1 MTNEKLQI
9 NDPRLTAYALGELS
23 GPEADAVKE
32 AIGNDPELL
41 AFVEETKETA
51 AYLTGELA
59 QEAQPRLTPSERE
72 KIVPSDKKKLGWFS
86 LNAWTYSGV
95 GLAVAGIV
103 AVLVTPRVLDEA
115 QLRRK
120 MIDKAPVELTEK
132 EAAEKKDSSPAFAEK
147 SSNVAAGRAASNQP
161 AAAPEAQ
168 VYNPAEGPVADES
181 ADLESSDSFAP
192 MAGLKATGGAMAD
205 RIEFAPSE
213 GRKAKKAAGPSEWE
227 RYNNVLKA
235 VKPSGSGNV
244 QHYGGIA
251 AGGKGGG
258 ASAQTSRERV
268 QAMPPLAKCAPGSG
282 FGCMPQPEPY
292 IPPHEGSTG
301 ESYSTIIENP
311 WIKPTAEPLSTF
323 SIDVDTASYANVRR
337 MLNAGQLPPKD
348 AVRIE
353 ELVNYFPY
361 DYKPPTDGKPFA
373 VHVEMAETPWSEG
386 NQLVRIA
393 LRGKDVAVKDRP
405 KLNLCFLIDVSGSME
420 EPNKLPLVQE
430 SLKLLVDQLRDQD
443 RISLVVYAGSSG
455 LVLPPTSG
463 DSKRKIKD
471 AIDNLKAGGSTNG
484 GEGIQL
490 AYQTLQSGFV
500 KGGVNRVILASDGD
514 FNVGVTNEGDLVKL
528 IEEKAKTGAFLS
540 VLGFGMGNYKDSTMM
555 KLSDKGNGNYAYIDT
570 LAEAKKA
577 LVEQAAGTLIT
588 IAKDVK
594 IQVEF
599 NPAYV
604 SAYRLVGYEKRLLN
618 KEDFNDDTKDA
629 GEIGS
634 GHTVTAIYEVVPAGK
649 NPPGSVDP
657 LKYQKAEKKEDKEAA
672 VGVKNGEALT
682 VKLRYKDP
690 DGSTSKLIEVPLKHE
705 PKAFAKASGE
715 FQFAA
720 SVAAFGML
728 LRDSEHKGVAGFE
741 PIAATAAKHT
751 RVNDKE
757 SEHRKEFVELVRK
770 AARLKQPW
778 KSAE

>member
-1 MTNEKLQI
+1 MTNDKIQI

-23 GPEADAVKE
+23 GPEAKAVKD

-51 AYLTGELA
+51 AFLSGELEL
-59 QEAQPRLTPSERE
+59 EAQPRLSPAERE
-72 KIVPSDKKKLGWFS
+72 QIIPAEKKSWFA
-86 LNAWTYSGV
+86 LTRWTYSGLGISAV
-95 GLAVAGIV
+95 GLTAAGIV
-103 AVLVTPRVLDEA
+103 AVLVAPRVLE
-115 QLRRK
+115 QRR
-120 MIDKAPVELTEK
+120 
-132 EAAEKKDSSPAFAEK
+132 SSPDTQQMVREFEEPARKQPAFAEK
-147 SSNVAAGRAASNQP
+147 QESATLKESRVSPKQEAQITNRPAASASGGASLNQAFQAEEDSLSVEDTSSGSAFAERAA
-161 AAAPEAQ
+161 
-168 VYNPAEGPVADES
+168 
-181 ADLESSDSFAP
+181 
-192 MAGLKATGGAMAD
+192 M
-205 RIEFAPSE
+205 APSE
-213 GRKAKKAAGPSEWE
+213 FKAKKAM
-227 RYNNVLKA
+227 NVSSDQMQTFGTK
-235 VKPSGSGNV
+235 
-244 QHYGGIA
+244 GGIGA
-251 AGGKGGG
+251 AGAGG
-258 ASAQTSRERV
+258 AASLMARERV
-268 QAMPPLAKCAPGSG
+268 QMPMPTGKVAVCPPGGG
-282 FGCMPQPEPY
+282 FGCMPPSPLPEPY
-292 IPPHEGSTG
+292 IPPVEGSSG
-301 ESYSTIIENP
+301 ESYSQIIENP

-361 DYKPPTDGKPFA
+361 NYAPPTDGKPFA
-373 VHVEMAETPWSEG
+373 VHVEMAETPWTEG

-393 LRGKDVAVKDRP
+393 LRGKDIAPKERP
-405 KLNLCFLIDVSGSME
+405 KLNLCFLIDVSGSMD

-430 SLKLLVDQLRDQD
+430 SLKLLVDQMQDQD
-443 RISLVVYAGSSG
+443 RISLVVYAGASG

-463 DSKRKIKD
+463 DSRRKIKD

-484 GEGIQL
+484 GAGIQL
-490 AYQTLQSGFV
+490 AYDTLRTSFI
-500 KGGVNRVILASDGD
+500 KGGVNRVVLASDGD
-514 FNVGVTNEGDLVKL
+514 FNVGITNESDLVKL
-528 IEEKAKTGAFLS
+528 IEEKAKGGSFLS
-540 VLGFGMGNYKDSTMM
+540 VLGFGMGNYKDSNMM

-577 LVEQAAGTLIT
+577 LVEQMAGTLIT

-634 GHTVTAIYEVVPAGK
+634 GHTVTAFYEVVPAGK
-649 NPPGSVDP
+649 TPPGSVDA
-657 LKYQKAEKKEDKEAA
+657 LKYQKADQKTADAKTE
-672 VGVKNGEALT
+672 GVKNGEALT

-690 DGSTSKLIEVPLKHE
+690 DGSASKLIEVPVKNE
-705 PKAFAKASGE
+705 PKAFGKASGE

-720 SVAAFGML
+720 SVAGFGML
-728 LRDSEHKGVAGFE
+728 MRESSHKGVAAFE

-751 RVNDKE
+751 ELKGKE

-770 AARLKQPW
+770 AAKLKQPW
-778 KSAE
+778 KSE

>member
-1 MTNEKLQI
+1 MTNDKIQI

-23 GPEADAVKE
+23 GPEAKAVKD

-51 AYLTGELA
+51 AFLSGELEL
-59 QEAQPRLTPSERE
+59 EAQPRLSPEQRE
-72 KIVPSDKKKLGWFS
+72 KLLPETKKSWFA
-86 LNAWTYSGV
+86 LNRWTYSGL
-95 GLAVAGIV
+95 GLVAAGIV
-103 AVLVTPRVLDEA
+103 AVLVMPRVMQSSLD
-115 QLRRK
+115 RRMPEMVRDFEEPQPK
-120 MIDKAPVELTEK
+120 Q
-132 EAAEKKDSSPAFAEK
+132 PAFAEK
-147 SSNVAAGRAASNQP
+147 QDSASLKESRVSPQQAAKIEGRPAASAGNGASLNQAYEAEVDSLSLEDTSAG
-161 AAAPEAQ
+161 AA
-168 VYNPAEGPVADES
+168 
-181 ADLESSDSFAP
+181 F
-192 MAGLKATGGAMAD
+192 AD
-205 RIEFAPSE
+205 RAVMAPSE
-213 GRKAKKAAGPSEWE
+213 YKAKKAMSANQVYVAPASPAKTFGT
-227 RYNNVLKA
+227 K
-235 VKPSGSGNV
+235 
-244 QHYGGIA
+244 GGISAGA
-251 AGGKGGG
+251 AGGG
-258 ASAQTSRERV
+258 AASLMARERV
-268 QAMPPLAKCAPGSG
+268 EMPMGKVAACPAGVV
-282 FGCMPQPEPY
+282 GCLPHPMPEPY
-292 IPPHEGSTG
+292 IPPTEGSSG
-301 ESYSTIIENP
+301 ESYSQIIENP

-361 DYKPPTDGKPFA
+361 NYAPPTDGKPFA
-373 VHVEMAETPWSEG
+373 VHVEMAETPWTEG

-393 LRGKDVAVKDRP
+393 LRGKDIAPKERP
-405 KLNLCFLIDVSGSME
+405 KLNLCFLIDVSGSMD

-430 SLKLLVDQLRDQD
+430 SLKLLVDQMQDQD
-443 RISLVVYAGSSG
+443 RISLVVYAGASG

-463 DSKRKIKD
+463 DSRRKIKD

-484 GEGIQL
+484 GAGIQL
-490 AYQTLQSGFV
+490 AYDTLQTSFI

-514 FNVGVTNEGDLVKL
+514 FNVGITNESDLVKL
-528 IEEKAKTGAFLS
+528 IEEKAKGGSFLS
-540 VLGFGMGNYKDSTMM
+540 VLGFGMGNYKDSNMM

-577 LVEQAAGTLIT
+577 LVEQMAGTLIT

-604 SAYRLVGYEKRLLN
+604 AAYRLVGYEKRLLN

-634 GHTVTAIYEVVPAGK
+634 GHTVTAFYEVVPAGK
-649 NPPGSVDP
+649 AAPGSVDA
-657 LKYQKAEKKEDKEAA
+657 LKYQKAEKKEEAKA
-672 VGVKNGEALT
+672 EGVKNGEALT

-690 DGSTSKLIEVPLKHE
+690 DGSASKLIEVPVKHD
-705 PKAFAKASGE
+705 PKAFTKASGE

-720 SVAAFGML
+720 SVAGFGML
-728 LRDSEHKGVAGFE
+728 LRDSSHKGVAGFE

-751 RVNDKE
+751 EVKGKE

-770 AARLKQPW
+770 AAKLKQPW

>member
-23 GPEADAVKE
+23 GPEANAVKE

-51 AYLTGELA
+51 AFLTGELA
-59 QEAQPRLTPSERE
+59 QEAQPRLSPAERE
-72 KIVPSDKKKLGWFS
+72 KIVPSEKKKLGWFS
-86 LNAWTYSGV
+86 LNAWTYSGL

-115 QLRRK
+115 RVRQE
-120 MIDKAPVELTEK
+120 IIAKAPVEQTAQ
-132 EAAEKKDSSPAFAEK
+132 EAEESAKKDSYPAFAEK
-147 SSNVAAGRAASNQP
+147 SANMVPGKPALKQP
-161 AAAPEAQ
+161 AAAPAESSQ
-168 VYNPAEGPVADES
+168 VAAEDVADY
-181 ADLESSDSFAP
+181 ESSESFAP
-192 MAGLKATGGAMAD
+192 MAGLKSAGGSLAD
-205 RIEFAPSE
+205 RIEMAPSE
-213 GRKAKKAAGPSEWE
+213 YKAKKMAVPSSGKGFGSARIGSAG
-227 RYNNVLKA
+227 
-235 VKPSGSGNV
+235 
-244 QHYGGIA
+244 
-251 AGGKGGG
+251 GGG
-258 ASAQTSRERV
+258 AGTEGASMARERV
-268 QAMPPLAKCAPGSG
+268 QIAPPLAKCAPGGG
-282 FGCMPQPEPY
+282 FGCMPQPEP
-292 IPPHEGSTG
+292 PTQWNGPADGLGG

-405 KLNLCFLIDVSGSME
+405 KLNLCFLIDVSGSMD

-463 DSKRKIKD
+463 DSKRRIKD

-657 LKYQKAEKKEDKEAA
+657 LKYQKAEQKAAEEKA

-705 PKAFAKASGE
+705 PKAFSKASGE

-757 SEHRKEFVELVRK
+757 NEHRKEFVELVRK